1 MELMHGNM
9 DQIRTNK
16 QSNLFLKKRVRS
28 FATKKCVA
36 WKIFRFP
43 FPVVWE
49 VTKNVVIVPW
59 ENHRHNTPYENH
71 LRGNS
76 KPPQR
81 NIPSSQRKK
90 CISKTSSNNPDI
102 FCRIHSN
109 RDKQLLRCGQTVE
122 MPLLYEP
129 AVTDLIRNSFDIFL
143 TLRCNVSCFIF
154 WSIIKNKTTSTCTRL
169 FDTSC

>member
-1 MELMHGNM
+1 MWPEKKDSDFLFPLFERSQKMSSLFGENLELG
-9 DQIRTNK
+9 
-16 QSNLFLKKRVRS
+16 KK
-28 FATKKCVA
+28 
-36 WKIFRFP
+36 
-43 FPVVWE
+43 
-49 VTKNVVIVPW
+49 
-59 ENHRHNTPYENH
+59 NHRHNTPYENH

-129 AVTDLIRNSFDIFL
+129 AVTDLIRNSFNILL
-143 TLRCNVSCFIF
+143 TLRSNEV
-154 WSIIKNKTTSTCTRL
+154 
-169 FDTSC
+169 

>member
-1 MELMHGNM
+1 MAIWTKYGPTNRAICFWKKGCELLQPKSVLPEKYSDFLFPLFERLQKMSSLFREKTIDTILHM
-9 DQIRTNK
+9 RIIYAEIQ
-16 QSNLFLKKRVRS
+16 NLLKE
-28 FATKKCVA
+28 
-36 WKIFRFP
+36 IF
-43 FPVVWE
+43 
-49 VTKNVVIVPW
+49 
-59 ENHRHNTPYENH
+59 H
-71 LRGNS
+71 LL
-76 KPPQR
+76 KE
-81 NIPSSQRKK
+81 KK

-143 TLRCNVSCFIF
+143 TLRCNVSCFIY
-154 WSIIKNKTTSTCTRL
+154 WSIKKNKTTSTCRRL